1 MVSIKAKNLAEKS
14 ESAKSKIE
22 TVDPEI
28 EIGAGYCEDSLQ
40 RLNEENNRDV
50 VDFQLATSRSQ

>member
-22 TVDPEI
+22 TVDLEI